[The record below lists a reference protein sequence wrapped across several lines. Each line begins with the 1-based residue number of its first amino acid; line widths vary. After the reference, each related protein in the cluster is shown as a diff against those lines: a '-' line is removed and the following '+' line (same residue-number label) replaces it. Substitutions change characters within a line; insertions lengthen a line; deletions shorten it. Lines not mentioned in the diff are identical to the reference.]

1 MQTDFLQYIFQAINN
16 LLTQNLGFFD
26 AMGQNLFRSFA
37 TILVAWFGIKSAL
50 ASASGRPSFQFDHFA
65 SLLLTISFGFAMVNY
80 YSTPIPGVGVSFH
93 NLVTNEA
100 QFLSTQIDQAQ
111 LQTVVTQVADFES
124 RMDSPG
130 WGDILGTAIYVIV
143 TILLAAAQA
152 IAIVVIAYGF
162 IATAV
167 CVLVGPVF
175 VPFFIVPKMEWLF
188 WGWFRCFIQYAFYQ
202 VIAAAVVYVIGNLML
217 GALRLPPAGTLSTVQ
232 LIAWFPVLFITFLA
246 SIYVL
251 LKIPSLTNHI
261 FSGTAGGS
269 SAGLL
274 DAPAAVLEQ
283 GDVMDRD
290 ATFQDAKRLYLE
302 QYGDPMVTNTYLKIA
317 LALLSIVCV
326 ALALIDLRT
335 IRTFQNFRPLVI
347 RIDDLGRAEAINYHN
362 LEYKPQDAEAKYFLS
377 QFCALYYRRNRYT
390 IQDDFSKSLYFLDG
404 KLADGILDA
413 YRKDDIIKKF
423 ITNTAAPE
431 IDVDVKKVALEEM
444 QTPPFRARVDFYM
457 VYYSPAD
464 HSELKRDLYTA
475 NFVFVF
481 KSQVPNEL
489 IPINPL
495 GMTITYFRE
504 DEAFK

>member
-111 LQTVVTQVADFES
+111 LQTVVTQVADFET

-130 WGDILGTAIYVIV
+130 WGDILGTSIYVIV

-202 VIAAAVVYVIGNLML
+202 VVAAAVVYVIGNLML

-274 DAPAAVLEQ
+274 DAPAAVLNR
-283 GDVMDRD
+283 VM
-290 ATFQDAKRLYLE
+290 
-302 QYGDPMVTNTYLKIA
+302 
-317 LALLSIVCV
+317 
-326 ALALIDLRT
+326 
-335 IRTFQNFRPLVI
+335 
-347 RIDDLGRAEAINYHN
+347 
-362 LEYKPQDAEAKYFLS
+362 
-377 QFCALYYRRNRYT
+377 
-390 IQDDFSKSLYFLDG
+390 
-404 KLADGILDA
+404 
-413 YRKDDIIKKF
+413 
-423 ITNTAAPE
+423 
-431 IDVDVKKVALEEM
+431 
-444 QTPPFRARVDFYM
+444 
-457 VYYSPAD
+457 
-464 HSELKRDLYTA
+464 
-475 NFVFVF
+475 
-481 KSQVPNEL
+481 
-489 IPINPL
+489 
-495 GMTITYFRE
+495 
-504 DEAFK
+504 